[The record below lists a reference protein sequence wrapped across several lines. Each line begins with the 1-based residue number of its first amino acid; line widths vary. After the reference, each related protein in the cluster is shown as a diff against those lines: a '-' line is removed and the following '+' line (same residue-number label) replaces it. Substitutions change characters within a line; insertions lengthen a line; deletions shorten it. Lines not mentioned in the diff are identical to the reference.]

1 MTSACLG
8 AQGGRTRCARI
19 DAGQYAAAASGVE
32 CRHIRQL
39 GNDTAMQTM
48 RIRVVGDEAR
58 AEALMNMLHAMDG
71 VAQVEEMPLP
81 RADRGVD
88 GRGNGNVD
96 AVSHLEVAVADGAA
110 HRVRAFTA
118 GAALLMDACA
128 EFVDRFGIDGR

>member
-1 MTSACLG
+1 M
-8 AQGGRTRCARI
+8 R
-19 DAGQYAAAASGVE
+19 
-32 CRHIRQL
+32 
-39 GNDTAMQTM
+39 TM

-81 RADRGVD
+81 RIGHGVD
-88 GRGNGNVD
+88 GGGNSNGNGD

-118 GAALLMDACA
+118 GAALLMDASA
-128 EFVDRFGIDGR
+128 EFVDRFGIEGR